1 MNIPGL
7 GVVGGEGGGR
17 NSLIWPKRVLQLNRV
32 WFLGS

>member
-7 GVVGGEGGGR
+7 GVVGRGGER